1 MVFSPEPWFKFLK
14 PSGGLL
20 PITVYRMLQFC
31 LLVSRGEV
39 CLCLIARSLS
49 LSASYILTLC
59 VLTLVDHTCLFILFV
74 SQPGFQVCCIFL
86 AICRLSL
93 FSHALL
99 QKLLIFLAFLSMTAL
114 ALFVILLRP
123 SGATVA
129 MATDDMCLPLYGV
142 LIYISRIIVSHE
154 AQGRIR
160 MSCNEMPAQATFV
173 FVTARC

>member
-49 LSASYILTLC
+49 LRASYILTLC

-74 SQPGFQVCCIFL
+74 SQPGFPICCIFL
-86 AICRLSL
+86 AILCSQLSL

-99 QKLLIFLAFLSMTAL
+99 QKLLIFLAFLSMTAP

-123 SGATVA
+123 SEATVA

-142 LIYISRIIVSHE
+142 LIYIYRASL
-154 AQGRIR
+154 
-160 MSCNEMPAQATFV
+160 
-173 FVTARC
+173 

>member
-1 MVFSPEPWFKFLK
+1 MFDSKKFVFRRLLHSYPLRPNFSGPHMFVYSFCKSTWF
-14 PSGGLL
+14 SSLL
-20 PITVYRMLQFC
+20 HF
-31 LLVSRGEV
+31 S
-39 CLCLIARSLS
+39 SL
-49 LSASYILTLC
+49 
-59 VLTLVDHTCLFILFV
+59 
-74 SQPGFQVCCIFL
+74 
-86 AICRLSL
+86 CRLSL
-93 FSHALL
+93 FSQALL
-99 QKLLIFLAFLSMTAL
+99 QKLLIFLAFLSMTAP

-142 LIYISRIIVSHE
+142 LIYIWRIIVSHE